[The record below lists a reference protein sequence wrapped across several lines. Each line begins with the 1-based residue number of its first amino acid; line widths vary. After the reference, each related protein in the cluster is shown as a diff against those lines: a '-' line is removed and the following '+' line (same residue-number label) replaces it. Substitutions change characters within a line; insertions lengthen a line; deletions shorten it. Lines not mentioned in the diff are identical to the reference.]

1 LGILIFMAQRLMAII
16 PLLIGIS
23 MVSFGLILAVPG
35 DYVDSW
41 MNQVMAQTGQSR
53 IELEPQAARLRE
65 RLGLDQPFYVQY
77 WRWIKGV
84 VMSGDLGQSFVQSR
98 PVSEVIGLRFWRSLT
113 LAVITLVFGQIIGIG
128 LGIFAAMNQYRLGDT
143 LATLF
148 AFIGIVIPKFIIAL
162 VILYFLAFVYHSP
175 YIGAI
180 YSPEYVIQDYW
191 TWGKVW
197 NFLLHVWPILL
208 ISIWAGQA
216 YTLRIMRGNLL
227 DVMKA
232 QYVET
237 ARAKGLSRNRTI
249 FKHAVPNALHPIIM
263 NLGSRFDYM
272 IKGEIEIAI
281 VLGIPTIG
289 PLILRS
295 VNERDMYVVSAI
307 FLIVAVA
314 IVIGNLIADFLLAL
328 VDPRVRQA
336 TIASK
341 S

>member
-1 LGILIFMAQRLMAII
+1 MGILIFMAQRLMAII
-16 PLLIGIS
+16 PLMIGIS

-77 WRWIKGV
+77 WRWIRGV
-84 VMSGDLGQSFVQSR
+84 VVSGDLGQSFIHSR
-98 PVSEVIGLRFWRSLT
+98 PVADVIGLRFWRSLT
-113 LAVITLVFGQIIGIG
+113 LAIITLVFGQVIGIG

-180 YSPEYVIQDYW
+180 FSPEYVIQDYW

-307 FLIVAVA
+307 FLIVAIA

-336 TIASK
+336 TITSK